1 VFTLTATK
9 KRGRQRS
16 LCAQRKKEQYG
27 LRNIGEQKFSK
38 HKIPLG
44 LMLKDLFT
52 TRCGIK
58 CKLRALYLALIHP
71 RRLIYRYFSQ
81 DDAGARRQAGGNLDI
96 LKKSC
101 DLVSIQNAYPMMVD
115 VISAASY

>member
-1 VFTLTATK
+1 
-9 KRGRQRS
+9 
-16 LCAQRKKEQYG
+16 
-27 LRNIGEQKFSK
+27 
-38 HKIPLG
+38 
-44 LMLKDLFT
+44 MLKDLFT

-81 DDAGARRQAGGNLDI
+81 DDTAARRQAGGNLDI
-96 LKKSC
+96 SKKSC

-115 VISAASY
+115 CYLSCLLLTLLTTESWEESLTTLERYATG